1 MKKRTK
7 KGRMKVRKKEGKKGW
22 KEDGMEGRVEGRKR
36 TIKAREIKK
45 MENKPPKSAWW
56 VSEKRID

>member
-1 MKKRTK
+1 MK
-7 KGRMKVRKKEGKKGW
+7 KGRKKERKKERE
-22 KEDGMEGRVEGRKR
+22 KERMEGRMEGRVEGRKR

-56 VSEKRID
+56 VGEKRID